1 MTTTEEKQ
9 RTVTSGLTKRSGF
22 SEEKLAVVIFIIFAL
37 LPVFV
42 SGYPIYILPQYMLFG
57 VLAMSLALLW
67 GYVGILSFG
76 QAGFFALG
84 AYTMGLAMQ
93 TKFGINSGYIGILL
107 SPLVGGTLAAVTGYF
122 LFSAGV
128 RATYFVLV
136 TLALSIMVEQIAVSQ
151 SDITGGWNGMF
162 IDRMSLTFG
171 SLGNVS
177 LYNDMPAYYAILP
190 VVIALYVLLR
200 WLAKSRFGKI
210 LVGIR
215 ENEDRLTSLGFKI
228 STYKTCVF
236 AVSGAVACLAGALY
250 GTHANFVAPS
260 LGGVLFSTEVVV
272 WVAIAGRASLLAA
285 LLGGILVASLSNYLS
300 TITPEYWQLVLG
312 LIFIVVIAFLKGG
325 IAGAVSQIP
334 KLWQAKAKNE

>member
-1 MTTTEEKQ
+1 MTNNGEKQ
-9 RTVTSGLTKRSGF
+9 RIESAEALSTKSITA
-22 SEEKLAVVIFIIFAL
+22 EIPAIAVFIIIAL
-37 LPVFV
+37 LPIFLT
-42 SGYPIYILPQYMLFG
+42 GYPIYILPQYMLFG

-67 GYVGILSFG
+67 GFVGILSFG

-93 TKFGINSGYIGILL
+93 SEFGVNSAYVGLLL
-107 SPLVGGTLAAVTGYF
+107 SPLVGGVLAAITGYF

-151 SDITGGWNGMF
+151 SDITGGWNGMY

-171 SLGNVS
+171 SLSKIS
-177 LYNDMPAYYAILP
+177 LYNDIPAYYAVLP
-190 VVIALYVLLR
+190 VVIAIYALLR
-200 WLAKSRFGKI
+200 WLTLSRFGKI
-210 LVGIR
+210 LIGIR
-215 ENEDRLTSLGFKI
+215 ENEDRLTALGFNI
-228 STYKTCVF
+228 STYKTGVF
-236 AVSGAVACLAGALY
+236 ALSGAVACFAGALY
-250 GTHANFVAPS
+250 GTHASFVSPS

-300 TITPEYWQLVLG
+300 TVTPEYWQLVLG
-312 LIFIVVIAFLKGG
+312 IIFIMVIVFLKGG
-325 IAGAVSQIP
+325 VAGALMQLVNFLQSKI
-334 KLWQAKAKNE
+334 KR

>member
-1 MTTTEEKQ
+1 MTKSGEEQ
-9 RTVTSGLTKRSGF
+9 GNVSAGSLPRSGI
-22 SEEKLAVVIFIIFAL
+22 STEIPAIIIFIIIAL
-37 LPVFV
+37 LPVFL

-67 GYVGILSFG
+67 GFVGILSFG

-93 TKFGINSGYIGILL
+93 TKFGVNSGYIGILI
-107 SPLVGGTLAAVTGYF
+107 SPFVGGALAAITGYF

-151 SDITGGWNGMF
+151 SDITGGWNGMY

-171 SLGNVS
+171 SLGDVS
-177 LYNDMPAYYAILP
+177 LYNDIPAYYAILP
-190 VVIALYVLLR
+190 VVIAMYVLLR
-200 WLAKSRFGKI
+200 WLATSRFGKV

-215 ENEDRLTSLGFKI
+215 ENEDRMTSLGFNI
-228 STYKTCVF
+228 SAYKTGVF
-236 AVSGAVACLAGALY
+236 ALSGAVACLAGALY

-312 LIFIVVIAFLKGG
+312 LIFIAVIVFLKGG
-325 IAGAVSQIP
+325 IAGALSQLP
-334 KLWQAKAKNE
+334 KLWQSKDKQ

>member
-1 MTTTEEKQ
+1 MNAL
-9 RTVTSGLTKRSGF
+9 S
-22 SEEKLAVVIFIIFAL
+22 VVIIIAL
-37 LPVFV
+37 LPILLT
-42 SGYPIYILPQYMLFG
+42 GYPIYILPQYMLFG

-93 TKFGINSGYIGILL
+93 SEIGVNSAYLGLLL
-107 SPLVGGTLAAVTGYF
+107 SPLVGGLLAAITGYF

-151 SDITGGWNGMF
+151 SDITGGWNGMY

-171 SLGNVS
+171 SLGMVS
-177 LYNDMPAYYAILP
+177 LYNDIPAYYAILP
-190 VVIALYVLLR
+190 IVILIYVLLR
-200 WLAKSRFGKI
+200 WLTLSRFGKVLI
-210 LVGIR
+210 GIR
-215 ENEDRLTSLGFKI
+215 ENEDRLTSLGFNI
-228 STYKTCVF
+228 SAYKTGVF
-236 AVSGAVACLAGALY
+236 ALSGAVACFAGALY
-250 GTHANFVAPS
+250 GTHASFVSPS

-312 LIFIVVIAFLKGG
+312 IIFIVVIVFLKGG
-325 IAGAVSQIP
+325 VAGALSQLV
-334 KLWQAKAKNE
+334 KYFQSKSKQ